1 MIFFFL
7 PDDSNI
13 AFQIF
18 IRKGIL
24 DILTYDLNGII
35 TVQDHNAA
43 GRGTLH
49 ILMQQWE
56 NIKG

>member
-1 MIFFFL
+1 MIFFPL

-13 AFQIF
+13 ASQVI
-18 IRKGIL
+18 IGKVIL
-24 DILTYDLNGII
+24 DILTHCLNGII
-35 TVQDHNAA
+35 TVQDHNTA

-49 ILMQQWE
+49 VLMQQWE